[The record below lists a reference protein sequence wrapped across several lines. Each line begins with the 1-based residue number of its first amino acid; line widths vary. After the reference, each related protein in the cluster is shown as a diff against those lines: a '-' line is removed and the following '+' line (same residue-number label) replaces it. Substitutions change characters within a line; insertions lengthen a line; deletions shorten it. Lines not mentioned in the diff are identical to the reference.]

1 MNMIQDENPSDSEI
15 ASVRLFNRFHTRLVG
30 ALNDRLLAS
39 DYSLPQV
46 RILYEIAN
54 ARPDAPPSARE
65 LGKALRMD
73 TGYLSRIVSGLEG
86 EGLVMRTPSSDNA
99 KRLALTL
106 TDRGAAVF
114 NGLNAASAEE
124 VAALLAPL
132 SKTERSQLV
141 GAMHRIRRLLGD
153 DPDDRT
159 FILRDPRPGDLG
171 WIMHR
176 QGMLYAR
183 EYGWDWTFEALVAEI
198 VGQFVKEFAPDRE
211 RCWIAEMEGEV
222 VGSVFVVRQDDETA
236 KLRLLYVDPAARGRG
251 LGRRL
256 VEECIRFAQAKG
268 YRRMVLWTNDILISA
283 RRIYEAAGFTLIE
296 EEPHHSFGKDLV
308 GQVWGRNL

>member
-1 MNMIQDENPSDSEI
+1 MIQGENPSDSEI
-15 ASVRLFNRFHTRLVG
+15 ASVRQFNRFHTRLVG
-30 ALNDRLLAS
+30 ALSDRLLAS

-106 TDRGAAVF
+106 TDRGRALF

-132 SKTERSQLV
+132 SKSERGQLV
-141 GAMHRIRRLLGD
+141 GAMHRIRRLLGGG
-153 DPDDRT
+153 PDDRT
-159 FILRDPRPGDLG
+159 FILRNPQPGDLG
-171 WIMHR
+171 WITHR

-198 VGQFVKEFAPDRE
+198 VGQFVKEFVPDRE

-268 YRRMVLWTNDILISA
+268 YKRMVLWTNDILISA

-308 GQVWGRNL
+308 GQIWGRNL